1 MPQSLAPFP
10 KSVLV
15 VEDDDLVMHVLCEIL
30 GETYEVFCA
39 ATAET
44 ACAMLIGDR
53 IDVVLLDYRLRAGS
67 GEAVAALASSANV
80 PMVWMTGD
88 PGAVLTLEGDAHI
101 ILSKPF
107 SIEVVL
113 AALAKVLSQKANRLE
128 RAT

>member
-1 MPQSLAPFP
+1 MLSCLTTGCAP
-10 KSVLV
+10 
-15 VEDDDLVMHVLCEIL
+15 E
-30 GETYEVFCA
+30 A
-39 ATAET
+39 
-44 ACAMLIGDR
+44 
-53 IDVVLLDYRLRAGS
+53 

-88 PGAVLTLEGDAHI
+88 RGAVLTTLEGDAHI

-113 AALAKVLSQKANRLE
+113 DALAKVLSQKANRLE